1 MDKIDVMLDYDM
13 LSSPNYVRFVYDGD
27 GNAEPGN
34 PAGPEGSGKVEQVFD
49 DWFRAQGL
57 ASERVPFDGRSDYVG
72 FTDRGIPAGG
82 VFAGAEGVKTP
93 EQEAV
98 YGGAAGSWY
107 DPCYHQLCD
116 NLITVLTGVPP
127 LDAEGLAP
135 EGDDAAKRAAQRKMA
150 GGAIKSLS
158 ELSGAASY
166 AVYYFAASKDP
177 FGTKPT
183 QAQRRRAAG
192 TNGRATATASSAREI
207 VPGRRPL
214 RGGAHHPQPRTEPSK
229 GSVAVV
235 VRHLHE

>member
-1 MDKIDVMLDYDM
+1 MTETATPRRAI
-13 LSSPNYVRFVYDGD
+13 
-27 GNAEPGN
+27 

-49 DWFRAQGL
+49 DWFDAQGL

-82 VFAGAEGVKTP
+82 VFAGAEGVKTAA
-93 EQEAV
+93 EEAV

-127 LDAEGLAP
+127 LDAEGLSP

-150 GGAIKSLS
+150 GGAIKSLD
-158 ELSGAASY
+158 ELSDAASY

-177 FGTKPT
+177 FGTKPKKQKT
-183 QAQRRRAAG
+183 SRRGQEWQGHGHR
-192 TNGRATATASSAREI
+192 
-207 VPGRRPL
+207 VK
-214 RGGAHHPQPRTEPSK
+214 H
-229 GSVAVV
+229 
-235 VRHLHE
+235 